1 MIVIVNYLE
10 NVDVP
15 AGIRLQ
21 IKILSCLILSC
32 QYPSPK
38 PPPERKETC
47 VVHDNI
53 EQLWQALHRCNI

>member
-32 QYPSPK
+32 QCPSPK

-47 VVHDNI
+47 MVYDNI
-53 EQLWQALHRCNI
+53 

>member
-21 IKILSCLILSC
+21 IKILLSCLILSC

-47 VVHDNI
+47 MVYDNI
-53 EQLWQALHRCNI
+53 